1 MKSTNAVLI
10 EDLIQ
15 RTKQVLNDT
24 MPLLALEESV
34 LNQKVDATAWSVLE
48 CIAHLNYYGDFYL
61 PEIKQ
66 RIQNA
71 PVHVEEQVFKS
82 GWLGNYFSNSML
94 PKAKLNKMKTFASM
108 NPVGSKLD
116 KSILS
121 KFVEQQKEML
131 DLLHSARRI
140 SLTKTKTAISLTKW
154 IQLRLGDTFRVVIYH
169 NQRHLVQAQK
179 ALQHAQSNLAQQEKV
194 KTS

>member
-34 LNQKVDATAWSVLE
+34 LNLKADATTWSILE
-48 CIAHLNYYGDFYL
+48 CIEHLNYYGIFYL

-66 RIQNA
+66 RIQKA
-71 PVHVEEQVFKS
+71 QVYSEEQIFKS
-82 GWLGNYFSNSML
+82 GWLGNYFANSML
-94 PKAKLNKMKTFASM
+94 PKAKLNKMKTFTSM
-108 NPVGSKLD
+108 NPAGSKLD
-116 KSILS
+116 KSVLS
-121 KFVEQQKEML
+121 TFVEQQKEML
-131 DLLHSARRI
+131 DLLQLARRVN
-140 SLTKTKTAISLTKW
+140 LTKTKTAISLTKW

-179 ALQHAQSNLAQQEKV
+179 ALEYAQISLAKS
-194 KTS
+194 KKINS